1 MRSRRQ
7 SPPVTAPRCIH
18 AVALTLLLALSA
30 CMPPIAATVSG
41 DGEYR
46 GTSTRFQ
53 VLRRTCP
60 RPGLLHVTVQGG
72 VMFYRWET
80 QEIQVAVL
88 NNGTLSGSLPG
99 VQLTGT
105 HDGTTIQ
112 GDVTDGQCGLHFTL
126 RRVGT

>member
-1 MRSRRQ
+1 LVNQIRLLNAAAIAS
-7 SPPVTAPRCIH
+7 
-18 AVALTLLLALSA
+18 LLALGA
-30 CMPPIAATVSG
+30 CAVPVAPTISG
-41 DGEYR
+41 DGDYR
-46 GTSTRFQ
+46 GSATRFQ

-60 RPGLLHVTVQGG
+60 RPGLLRASVRNGI
-72 VMFYRWET
+72 MFYRWGA
-80 QEIQVAVL
+80 QDIQVAVL

-126 RRVGT
+126 KRIAG